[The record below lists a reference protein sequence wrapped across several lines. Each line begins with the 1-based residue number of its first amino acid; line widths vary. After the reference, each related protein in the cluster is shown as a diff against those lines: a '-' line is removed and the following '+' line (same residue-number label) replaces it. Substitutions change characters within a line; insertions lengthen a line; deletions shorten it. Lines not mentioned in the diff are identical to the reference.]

1 MKKIFIAGI
10 AALILM
16 PVLIFAQEE
25 RLISQR
31 IEDQGKSYDRQI
43 LELYNTIQ
51 KLISDNNFMNTRN
64 YKTLPYQTEMNFGPD
79 SKNPQYVELVK
90 HVYIRDGLFSSTPVG
105 LEEKILR
112 IYTDGKTISKLETII
127 QTKNF
132 KTQEVENV
140 TVTDP
145 SPMTE
150 STDDVV
156 FTHSYNGKKVIE
168 QKKLADVKN
177 TVDLPLRN
185 EIKIQF
191 MIPNLTILYNNLLL
205 IIESNKKDYKD
216 LDLKMTD
223 FLKKAIQY

>member
-1 MKKIFIAGI
+1 MKRIFISGLV
-10 AALILM
+10 ALILM
-16 PVLIFAQEE
+16 PLLVFAQED
-25 RLISQR
+25 RLNSQR
-31 IEDQGKSYDRQI
+31 IDEQGKSYDRQI

-51 KLISDNNFMNTRN
+51 KLISDNNFMNNKN
-64 YKTLPYQTEMNFGPD
+64 YKTLPYQTEINFGPD
-79 SKNPQYVELVK
+79 SKNPQYVELIK
-90 HVYIRDGLFSSTPVG
+90 HIYIRDGLFSSTPVG

-112 IYTDGKTISKLETII
+112 IYTNGNTITKLETTI

-150 STDDVV
+150 STDDVT
-156 FTHSYNGKKVIE
+156 FTHSYNGRKVID

-177 TVDLPLRN
+177 TTDLPLRN

-205 IIESNKKDYKD
+205 IVESNKKEYKD
-216 LDLKMTD
+216 LDIKMTD